1 MQLVSCPTRW
11 SLYCS
16 LALCIDHLVGGGNPI
31 WAAVKYSDH
40 CWGLDWSI
48 WTNFFAK
55 CKFYICSYGV
65 KKIGAFSRCFCP
77 LNWSFFRG
85 GAFFQN
91 WGDGPSILEMGS
103 FTNAFSLAPSF
114 ELFHWI
120 FCMISH
126 CLWSIYIRLCSFHFS
141 DTNMT
146 TFTWIGIFI
155 IWIDSLS
162 RSQMALL

>member
-1 MQLVSCPTRW
+1 MISVLFIG
-11 SLYCS
+11 SLYWS
-16 LALCIDHLVGGGNPI
+16 SSWWWEPHMSGSEIFGPLLRAGLV
-31 WAAVKYSDH
+31 D
-40 CWGLDWSI
+40 LDQFFLQNV
-48 WTNFFAK
+48 NFIYVLVVQKNF
-55 CKFYICSYGV
+55 
-65 KKIGAFSRCFCP
+65 GAFSRCSCP

-91 WGDGPSILEMGS
+91 WGAGPSILEMGS

>member
-1 MQLVSCPTRW
+1 MTDIAHFPRPGQNYPYERQWNIRTTAEGWIGRFGPIFLQNVNFIYVLV
-11 SLYCS
+11 
-16 LALCIDHLVGGGNPI
+16 VQ
-31 WAAVKYSDH
+31 K
-40 CWGLDWSI
+40 
-48 WTNFFAK
+48 NF
-55 CKFYICSYGV
+55 
-65 KKIGAFSRCFCP
+65 GAFSRCSCP

-91 WGDGPSILEMGS
+91 WGAGPSILEMGS

-120 FCMISH
+120 CCMISH